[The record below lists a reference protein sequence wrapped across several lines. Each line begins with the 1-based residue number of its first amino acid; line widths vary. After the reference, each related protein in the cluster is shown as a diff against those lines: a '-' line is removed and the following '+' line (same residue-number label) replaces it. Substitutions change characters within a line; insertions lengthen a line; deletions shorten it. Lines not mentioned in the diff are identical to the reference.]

1 MILVTKR
8 MAKRKASIRQLAPR
22 CKHAVKGLL
31 GVVLSLGVLMP
42 VYGQRLVV
50 SVTKLNDH
58 SVVRAVNAGQVSQ
71 SVTDP
76 EGVAVFVV
84 RVRRHGRKQRTLTI
98 DAVFPSITV
107 VRKWHVAY
115 SSDTDSPATA
125 ISATLPI
132 TFTIASKQSA
142 GSNFAR
148 YYFYIHADVNVGSTT
163 GSYSDNISLTATYA
177 ESS

>member
-1 MILVTKR
+1 MTLVTKR
-8 MAKRKASIRQLAPR
+8 MATRKASVHQLAPR
-22 CKHAVKGLL
+22 CRQAVKGLL
-31 GVVLSLGVLMP
+31 GVVLSLGILTP

-50 SVTKLNDH
+50 NVTKLNDH
-58 SVVRAVNAGQVSQ
+58 SVVHAVNAGQVSQ
-71 SVTDP
+71 PVTDP

-84 RVRRHGRKQRTLTI
+84 RVRRHSRNQRTLTI
-98 DAVFPSITV
+98 DAVFPSMTV
-107 VRKWHVAY
+107 VRKWNVAY
-115 SSDTDSPATA
+115 AVDTDSPGTA
-125 ISATLPI
+125 ITATLPI
-132 TFTIASKQSA
+132 TFTITSKQSA